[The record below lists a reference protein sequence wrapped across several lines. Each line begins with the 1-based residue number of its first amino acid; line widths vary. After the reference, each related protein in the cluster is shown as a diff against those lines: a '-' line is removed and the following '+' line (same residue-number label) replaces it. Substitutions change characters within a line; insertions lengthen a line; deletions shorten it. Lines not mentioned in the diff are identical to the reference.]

1 MIKNQRG
8 SALLVVAGIIVVL
21 SVIVDAVMV
30 NYDSNMKTLEAFS
43 SKKQAFYMSEGV
55 RALVT
60 VLIEDYLMTNP
71 SPDSAAL
78 GLHLDTQLAP
88 LIPTPYTVSPIQV
101 NIIKTTPSS
110 TISSGPFKGM
120 NGPITDL
127 SVKFNVLAPSGLFA
141 GNIVEPL
148 EVRLAVGYI
157 SMFQFMAFFDT
168 GRALLSTGPE
178 MEMLGRLHS
187 NGDLCVGGSSGYENF
202 LKVTV
207 GGRLMSNADARC
219 GGGGGTSR
227 TRIATN
233 ANNFV
238 GSLDMTNAYD
248 NGCTNCAGTGLSWES
263 FAIARWREQAQDQA
277 HGVQILKLP
286 GAGAGLVQL
295 REAGNNALVSNTDN
309 LRFIVDPV
317 LTTDTA
323 SVRSYKYAYNS
334 DIRIINGVWYIKDFL
349 NPDNWPGLPI
359 WSDHPGSYTETI
371 NGTPIAVGQ
380 EDIRQRWQATRPW
393 PASPAT
399 PVGYSYYE
407 YNQDDFT
414 IPETAGDQGILSY
427 GNLIPGGGGT
437 QRVAHWVT
445 AMNGNGINNT
455 STFCDLNE
463 ALSCGGGA
471 CTGAGS
477 LVNAQTSI
485 TCTPTIVPGP
495 STTLPFATKVLNGT
509 RGGFRNGHIYENS
522 PGNAEFQSARSRILP
537 INFDMAQ
544 LQVALT
550 NNGPGELGS
559 YFGVAGYK
567 GSAFNGVIYISSL
580 WPGAWGGFGAGG
592 PAEYPFHGAFNINTT
607 GLNAIQYPR
616 GPGRPYINGNP
627 AYMVATGQAD
637 PVRIHPA
644 VQQALP
650 QPLCSSS
657 GLGPG
662 AFAGRD
668 FDRHGAPAR
677 ARFAVPDC
685 ALYNNQAPF
694 PNALRVINGGILN
707 TATLPRGISV
717 VTNLPTYIV
726 GNFNTTSN
734 VSAANAVPWVS
745 SLVGGDKVIF
755 ISNNWNDTLS
765 PWHREP
771 DDFGRTATNT
781 TYNVALLTEPSS
793 TLTSLLE
800 NWTNRDLIVNG
811 SMVYG
816 YNAVYAL
823 HDNTCCGAR
832 TYDPPDRT
840 FNFDPHYGL
849 ITNQP
854 PGTPV
859 FPVSAVSMWTKA
871 Q

>member
-43 SKKQAFYMSEGV
+43 GKRQAFYVSEGV

-60 VLIEDYLMTNP
+60 VIIEDYLMSNP

-78 GLHLDTQLAP
+78 SAHLDTTLAP
-88 LIPTPYTVSPIQV
+88 LVPAPYTVSPIQV
-101 NIIKTTPSS
+101 SILKTTPSS

-127 SVKFNVLAPSGLFA
+127 SVRFNVLAPSSVFT

-148 EVRLAVGYI
+148 ELRLAVGYI

-168 GRALLSTGPE
+168 NNALLSTGPE

-202 LKVTV
+202 LKLTV

-233 ANNFV
+233 PNNFI
-238 GSLDMTNAYD
+238 GSLEMTNATD
-248 NGCTNCAGTGLSWES
+248 NGCANCAGTGLNWEA
-263 FAIARWREQAQDQA
+263 FALARWREQAQDTA

-295 REAGNNALVSNTDN
+295 REAGNNSLVQNTDN
-309 LRFIVDPV
+309 LRFIIDPV
-317 LTTDTA
+317 LLTDSA
-323 SVRSYKYAYNS
+323 SVRTYKYAFNA
-334 DIRIINGVWYIKDFL
+334 DIRIINGVWYIKDPL
-349 NPDNWPGLPI
+349 NPNLWPGRPI

-371 NGTPIAVGQ
+371 NGVAIPVGQ
-380 EDIRQRWQATRPW
+380 EDIRADWAATRPW
-393 PASPAT
+393 PAAPAM
-399 PVGYSYYE
+399 PGGFSYYE
-407 YNQDDFT
+407 YDQVAESLFD
-414 IPETAGDQGILSY
+414 TAADAGVLSY
-427 GNLIPGGGGT
+427 GNLVNAGGVNPH
-437 QRVAHWVT
+437 RVAHWVNALPGT
-445 AMNGNGINNT
+445 LPGNT
-455 STFCDLNE
+455 SSLCDAGE
-463 ALSCGGGA
+463 ALTCAGGCG
-471 CTGAGS
+471 
-477 LVNAQTSI
+477 LLNVQTAV
-485 TCTPTIVPGP
+485 TCTPGVGP
-495 STTLPFATKVLNGT
+495 ATALPIATKVLNST
-509 RGGFRNGHIYENS
+509 RGGFRNGHIYS
-522 PGNAEFQSARSRILP
+522 GSTGGAGVRAARSRVLP
-537 INFDMAQ
+537 INFDVSQFQAMLA
-544 LQVALT
+544 
-550 NNGPGELGS
+550 NNDPGELGS
-559 YFGVAGYK
+559 YFGVTGYK
-567 GSAFNGVIYISSL
+567 GSPFNGVIYISSY
-580 WPGAWGGFGAGG
+580 WPGGTGGYGVGG
-592 PAEYPFHGAFNINTT
+592 PNEHPFHGLFNMINT
-607 GLNAIQYPR
+607 LPPAPYLPSYP
-616 GPGRPYINGNP
+616 
-627 AYMVATGQAD
+627 VAAGQAE
-637 PVRIHPA
+637 PTRTHTA

-650 QPLCSSS
+650 QPLCSS
-657 GLGPG
+657 LGAG
-662 AFAGRD
+662 AGNLAGRD
-668 FDRHGAPAR
+668 FDRHGVPATR
-677 ARFAVPDC
+677 ARFRVPDC
-685 ALYNNQAPF
+685 ALYNNQAPW
-694 PNALRVINGGILN
+694 PNALRVVNGANLN
-707 TATLPRGISV
+707 GVRLPRGISII
-717 VTNLPTYIV
+717 TNLPTYLV
-726 GNFNTTSN
+726 GNFNTSSN

-745 SLVGGDKVIF
+745 SLVGGDKVILQ
-755 ISNNWNDTLS
+755 SNAWSDLRS
-765 PWHREP
+765 RWDQIPSAQARI
-771 DDFGRTATNT
+771 ATNT

-800 NWTNRDLIVNG
+800 DWSGRDLIVNG

-823 HDNTCCGAR
+823 HDNTCCGNQ

-840 FNFDPHYGL
+840 FNFDPHFGL